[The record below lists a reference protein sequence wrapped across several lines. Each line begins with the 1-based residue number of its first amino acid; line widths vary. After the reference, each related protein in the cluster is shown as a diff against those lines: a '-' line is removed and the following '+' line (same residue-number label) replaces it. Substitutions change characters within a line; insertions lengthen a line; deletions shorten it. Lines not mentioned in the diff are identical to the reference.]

1 MAGLSLHARLLIA
14 AALVLG
20 AIAGW
25 WRLTAHYEATGY
37 RRAQA
42 EAEARALAAAQADRI
57 RDLQRAAELRYTVAA
72 ETRER
77 FIVTTVKE
85 VRHVAAHL
93 DSCPLGPA
101 AVGLLNDAAACA
113 RGAAACGPDQ
123 PVPSAP

>member
-1 MAGLSLHARLLIA
+1 MVGLSLYARLLIA
-14 AALVLG
+14 AALVAG

-25 WRLTAHYEATGY
+25 WRLTAHYEAAGY

-42 EAEARALAAAQADRI
+42 EAQALASAQAARI

-72 ETRER
+72 EARDR

-93 DSCPLGPA
+93 DSCPVGPA
-101 AVGLLNDAAACA
+101 VVSLLNNAAACA

-123 PVPSAP
+123 PVPGAP